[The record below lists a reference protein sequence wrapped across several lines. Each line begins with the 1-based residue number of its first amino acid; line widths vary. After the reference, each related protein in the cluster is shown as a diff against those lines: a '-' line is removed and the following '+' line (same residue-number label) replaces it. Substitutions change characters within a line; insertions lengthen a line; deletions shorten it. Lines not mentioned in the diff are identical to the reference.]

1 MALPLGTGG
10 EIAYDR
16 PMRNIILSFV
26 TLLCL
31 SACGS
36 EPIAVD
42 RADSAL
48 DAPEVLDAGARD
60 DSQSDADDVVMF
72 DAGPLGMD
80 AAIDAQSDLGVRAD
94 D

>member
-1 MALPLGTGG
+1 M
-10 EIAYDR
+10 YRR
-16 PMRNIILSFV
+16 PMNSLRLLFV
-26 TLLCL
+26 AVLL

-36 EPIAVD
+36 DPVASN

-60 DSQSDADDVVMF
+60 DSQDADDVVMF

-80 AAIDAQSDLGVRAD
+80 APDASDVVRVEDGARAD
-94 D
+94 